1 MKHLVAPVV
10 LALTLAF
17 GASARAQWAQE
28 GGGPA
33 KRYANTEETVLARGN
48 VAGLTLQWQRQIGQ
62 FYASAVTQAGPQLL
76 VCSNLHRVS
85 GLQPATGHTDW
96 DQLAGVADCGTPAS
110 AGGRSY
116 LVSSTLSPN
125 FRNVVSALDSASGA
139 VLWEVD
145 LPASSENMGLNAGPV
160 VDGGRVYVS
169 SDRGQ
174 IVALD
179 AADGHLLWQA
189 TTGGNGVMNND
200 PSVDAGRVFVT
211 TWNECCYNAP
221 RQLHAY
227 DAATGAE
234 LWARAVDASNMQ
246 YPALVLG
253 KNVVVGTDAGA
264 VKAYEAATGKLRWSR
279 DMGPSL
285 DGPLAAQGQAI
296 YARAGTSVAAL
307 DAKTGATLWTRTL
320 PKGHRSISNA
330 VWANGLVYVVGENF
344 SLEHVLFALNA
355 GSGKPAASVPL
366 TGVGSYAR
374 LSVADGRVYLNS
386 NGTLSALGL

>member
-10 LALTLAF
+10 LTLALAF
-17 GASARAQWAQE
+17 GASAQAQWAQE
-28 GGGPA
+28 GGGAA
-33 KRYANTEETVLARGN
+33 KRYANPEETTLARDN
-48 VAGLTLQWQRQIGQ
+48 VAGLAQQWQRQIGQ
-62 FYASAVTQAGPQLL
+62 FYASAVTQAGPHLL

-85 GLQPATGHTDW
+85 GLQPPTGHTDW

-110 AGGRSY
+110 AGGRTY

-125 FRNVVSALDSASGA
+125 FRNVVSALDTASGA

-160 VDGGRVYVS
+160 VDSGRVYVS
-169 SDRGQ
+169 SNRGQ

-179 AADGHLLWQA
+179 AADGYALWQA

-200 PSVDAGRVFVT
+200 PSVDGGRVFVT
-211 TWNECCYNAP
+211 TWNECCGNAS

-234 LWARAVDASNMQ
+234 LWARDVEASNMQ
-246 YPALVLG
+246 HPALVLG
-253 KNVVVGTDAGA
+253 KTVVVGNDAGS
-264 VKAYEAATGKLRWSR
+264 VKAYDAASGKLRWSR
-279 DMGPSL
+279 AMGPLL
-285 DGPLAAQGQAI
+285 DGPLAGQGKAV
-296 YARAGTSVAAL
+296 YLRASTTVVAL
-307 DAKTGATLWTRTL
+307 DAKTGATLWSRTL
-320 PKGHRSISNA
+320 PKGYGGISNLA
-330 VWANGLVYVVGENF
+330 WANGLVYVVGQDF
-344 SLEHVLFALNA
+344 GLSHALIVLNA
-355 GSGKPAASVPL
+355 GSGKPVATVPL

-386 NGTLSALGL
+386 NGTLTALGL